1 MEYVHFDSEDLK
13 KNNVASALGCVLFP
27 IPLIA
32 CPQSKLGRFCANQ
45 GLVFC
50 LAMIALKLVF
60 GIAGAL
66 LGWIP
71 LLGPLVKIVGVLAQL
86 AAFAYALYL
95 AWKAYNRTPE
105 RMIGDVHI
113 LDR

>member
-45 GLVFC
+45 GLVIC
-50 LAMIALKLVF
+50 IALIVLKAAFALL
-60 GIAGAL
+60 GAL

-95 AWKAYNRTPE
+95 AWKAYNREPE
-105 RMIGDVHI
+105 RMIGDIHI